1 MVLSRFRQ
9 AIAARK
15 ANAGGDRPDL
25 SRHAARIIDEM
36 AAATFV
42 LDRDG
47 RVALWN
53 EACARLTGLEA
64 AKVIGAKDHW
74 QGFYLAARPCLA
86 KLAKGDLVARVETEL
101 HDEADRLRLDFNAA
115 AEALRAAMGAN
126 AERRR

>member
-36 AAATFV
+36 AVATFV